1 MARHLV
7 RSLDVRAAAERLAA
21 RTRSP
26 FAGIE
31 MRTNLKRMKRRT
43 RAAVDRAVTVI
54 RRDRKAQAAVASVAV
69 AAVTAGLLA
78 LRRRRH

>member
-1 MARHLV
+1 
-7 RSLDVRAAAERLAA
+7 
-21 RTRSP
+21 
-26 FAGIE
+26 